1 MKESEIKEDDKN
13 IVGSKNTKIYKKVVK
28 DENCEKIIVKK
39 IVEEVVEGNN
49 GDELVFEDDSDD
61 DEDLGKEDEKN
72 TSGDKNMKYQI
83 VKEKYDAQGNKIYS
97 KEIATNKLPKEYK

>member
-1 MKESEIKEDDKN
+1 MFHTLDDYKDKN
-13 IVGSKNTKIYKKVVK
+13 RDEKAEK
-28 DENCEKIIVKK
+28 DKRKTTDSYTG
-39 IVEEVVEGNN
+39 GNN